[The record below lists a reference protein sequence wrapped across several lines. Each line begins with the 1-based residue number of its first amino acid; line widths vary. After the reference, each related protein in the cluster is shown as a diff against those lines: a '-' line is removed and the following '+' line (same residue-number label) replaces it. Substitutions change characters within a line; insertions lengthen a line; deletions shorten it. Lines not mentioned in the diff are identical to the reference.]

1 MDKYQPLL
9 KGPLQRYYDF
19 LWFLLIYH
27 LHIVHTHRNEDGTY
41 QYKKKG
47 KGNWFSSCKGFLQSA
62 MIQYV
67 SMQYV
72 AILTLKTLPTGL
84 TCNTSPTGC
93 VNQPWELL
101 RYFSLPAS
109 FRIRCIRHSPDAKDE
124 SGVTTELS
132 FLTTMGIGW
141 KISTKRFRWC
151 QVHLIVLGIF
161 GLFYFVIMERRE
173 GI

>member
-1 MDKYQPLL
+1 MIS
-9 KGPLQRYYDF
+9 YDF
-19 LWFLLIYH
+19 FSFIIYTLYTLIGMKMAPTN
-27 LHIVHTHRNEDGTY
+27 I
-41 QYKKKG
+41 KKRERMG